1 MTTTG
6 GRYDSA
12 KLECDLVM
20 KGGITSGVVYPLAVC
35 RVAEKYRLCNI
46 GGASAGAIAAVA
58 AGAAEYGRATGNRR
72 DSAGFAGLE
81 TLPEKLTAEVGPEKR
96 PRLLSLFQPT
106 DRASAIFALLLA
118 AIGKAPAW
126 QKVLRALAIVF
137 AAHPHGAVLGLI
149 AGAGLIASSDAGAS
163 EPLRAIVAICGA
175 LALLLLGVL
184 GSIAVFAWKSL
195 KALGPEANFG
205 ICSGFTRDAVEP
217 ALTQWLTEI
226 VDQLA
231 GLDGASGPITFGDL
245 AHQNIKLSLMTTDLT
260 HGRPY
265 RLPFG
270 ASDVSS
276 FFFKKSDFDRLFPA
290 TVVAKMIEGAVPRD
304 GDYYPFPEVAHL
316 PLVVGARM
324 SLSFPILLQA
334 VPLYAIDWTLKS
346 NQDGS
351 PVLERC
357 WFSDGGICS
366 NMPIHFFDALLP
378 GRPTFALSLK
388 GEHPD
393 YPVVLPPFRD
403 GQSERTNV
411 WIPKNNSAGTAA
423 IWNRFDQGAPAIPL
437 FSFLRAMIDT
447 MQCWNDNLT
456 ILHPGYRDRIVHI
469 SHTDDEGGLN
479 LNMPREVIERLA
491 RRGAAAGEALTEKFD
506 PATGDGWHNHLWV
519 RYRVLMAMLSDQA
532 EPMMKALDPNRSPS
546 LLQLFADP
554 PSYKLEASQQPIAA
568 RANDSL
574 LALAND
580 LGVEG
585 ALAER
590 APHPRTDLRGRPRSG

>member
-1 MTTTG
+1 MTTE
-6 GRYDSA
+6 GRYGSA

-58 AGAAEYGRATGNRR
+58 AGAAEFARVTGSRR
-72 DSAGFAGLE
+72 DGAGFEGLE
-81 TLPEKLTAEVGPEKR
+81 TLPEKLTAEVGAEKQ

-106 DRASAIFALLLA
+106 DEASPLFALLLT

-126 QKVLRALAIVF
+126 QKPLRALAIVL
-137 AAHPHGAVLGLI
+137 AARPHAAVLGLI
-149 AGAGLIASSDAGAS
+149 VAAGLIACAGAGAS
-163 EPLRAIVAICGA
+163 EPLRAITVICGA

-184 GSIAVFAWKSL
+184 GSIAVFVWTTL
-195 KALGPEANFG
+195 KALGPGANYG
-205 ICSGFTRDAVEP
+205 ICSGHAQGAAQP

-231 GLDGASGPITFGDL
+231 GVDGAAGTITFGDL
-245 AHQNIKLSLMTTDLT
+245 AKKDINLSLMTTDLT

-270 ASDVSS
+270 ESDLSS

-290 TVVAKMIEGAVPRD
+290 PVVAKMMDGATPRN
-304 GDYYPFPEVAHL
+304 GDYYPFPDVDHL

-324 SLSFPILLQA
+324 SLSFPVLLQA

-351 PVLERC
+351 PALERC

-366 NMPIHFFDALLP
+366 NLPIHFFDALLP

-393 YPVVLPPFRD
+393 FPVVFPPFKP

-423 IWNRFDQGAPAIPL
+423 MWNRFDQGAPAVPL
-437 FSFLRAMIDT
+437 LSFIGAMVDT

-479 LNMPREVIERLA
+479 LNMPREIIERLA
-491 RRGAAAGEALTEKFD
+491 QRGAAAGEALTEKFD

-519 RYRVLMAMLSDQA
+519 RYRVLLAMLSDQA
-532 EPMMKALDPNRSPS
+532 GSIMNAVDPARSPT
-546 LLQLFADP
+546 LLQLVADP
-554 PSYKLEASQQPIAA
+554 PSYKLETSQQPIAA
-568 RANDSL
+568 SVNGSL
-574 LALAND
+574 LELAHH
-580 LGVEG
+580 LGAKG